1 MRLFNLLKNVI
12 LFIRGIKNTHYHA
25 SVTGITGTYRT
36 SFTVCSLE
44 LPIGVYFLIG
54 NVGAS
59 VDNSSTVMLAGLSGA
74 TIITGQ
80 GRSMMGAGGGCQV
93 WGLTEVTEGTQTVN
107 LTTYRYYS
115 GSVTYSGKLVA
126 IRLI

>member
-1 MRLFNLLKNVI
+1 MRLFNILKNTI
-12 LFIRGIKNTHYHA
+12 NIIKDISNKYYYIST
-25 SVTGITGTYRT
+25 SGKTGTYRT
-36 SFTVCSLE
+36 SFALCSLT
-44 LPIGVYFLIG
+44 LPVGVYLLIG

-59 VDNSSTVMLAGLSGA
+59 VDSSTTAMLAGLSGA

-80 GRSMMGAGGGCQV
+80 GRSMMAAGGGCQV

-115 GSVTYSGKLVA
+115 GSVTYSGKLIA
-126 IRLI
+126 IKLI